1 MTTFKEISVED
12 YKKLLDNKQ
21 HTFAKTFKNVELL
34 QKFENRKLK
43 NDSIDDIIDEEQ
55 KLENE
60 NKYIEKLTNKLS
72 EKINKNNG
80 ELLTIYNSDKESVL
94 NFIKD
99 VYIKYKN
106 ASLYKPRN
114 ENIEEIPLESIMNS
128 IKNNQN
134 IGKSDREHI
143 YYIYK
148 TSDDLKNV
156 TIDYNKY
163 KNAMEDIEKFRNVD
177 IKKDVK
183 SKSKSLPSSSNK
195 SLIPKLKDNISK
207 TIMEKITGQGY
218 NTIKIDQDMLKKNIL
233 KVRYISNN
241 RKVHND
247 LLKNDYQISDNMKNA
262 ILKNKNI
269 NKLSKNEYDVY
280 NALQKYKNNDKL
292 QLLISSYLAGNKS
305 KDLYNKINEMLYNN
319 YKNNKITKNEYQN
332 IINKI

>member
-1 MTTFKEISVED
+1 MTTFKEISVDD

-21 HTFAKTFKNVELL
+21 HTFAKTFKNIELL
-34 QKFENRKLK
+34 QKFENRKIK
-43 NDSIDDIIDEEQ
+43 NDSIDDIIDEEEKIEKEDKYIQ
-55 KLENE
+55 KL
-60 NKYIEKLTNKLS
+60 TDKLS
-72 EKINKNNG
+72 EKISKNNSD
-80 ELLTIYNSDKESVL
+80 LININNNDKEGVI
-94 NFIKD
+94 NFVKNI
-99 VYIKYKN
+99 YIKYKN

-114 ENIEEIPLESIMNS
+114 ENIEEVSLESIMNS

-134 IGKSDREHI
+134 IGKSDRENI
-143 YYIYK
+143 YNIYK
-148 TSDDLKNV
+148 TNNNFKN
-156 TIDYNKY
+156 ININYNEY
-163 KNAMEDIEKFRNVD
+163 KNALEDIEKFRNVD
-177 IKKDVK
+177 ITKDVK
-183 SKSKSLPSSSNK
+183 TKSKSFPSSSKK

-207 TIMEKITGQGY
+207 TIIEKITGQGY
-218 NTIKIDQDMLKKNIL
+218 NKIKIDQDLLKKNIL

-319 YKNNKITKNEYQN
+319 YKNNKINKKEYQN

>member
-21 HTFAKTFKNVELL
+21 HTFAKTFKNIELL
-34 QKFENRKLK
+34 QNFEEKK
-43 NDSIDDIIDEEQ
+43 YIDDINNEEKQ
-55 KLENE
+55 VKKED
-60 NKYIEKLTNKLS
+60 KYIEKLTDKLS

-80 ELLTIYNSDKESVL
+80 ELLNIYNSDKESVL
-94 NFIKD
+94 NFVKD

-134 IGKSDREHI
+134 IGKSDRENI
-143 YYIYK
+143 YNIYK
-148 TSDDLKNV
+148 TNSDLKDL
-156 TIDYNKY
+156 TIDYNEY
-163 KNAMEDIEKFRNVD
+163 KNALADIEKFRNVD
-177 IKKDVK
+177 ITKDI
-183 SKSKSLPSSSNK
+183 KSLPSNK
-195 SLIPKLKDNISK
+195 SLIPKIKENISK
-207 TIMEKITGQGY
+207 TILEKITGDGY
-218 NTIKIDQDMLKKNIL
+218 SKIKIDQDLLKKNIL

-280 NALQKYKNNDKL
+280 NALQKYKNNEL

-319 YKNNKITKNEYQN
+319 YKNNKISKKEYQN

>member
-21 HTFAKTFKNVELL
+21 HTFAKTFKNIELL
-34 QKFENRKLK
+34 QNFEEKK
-43 NDSIDDIIDEEQ
+43 YIDDINNEEKQ
-55 KLENE
+55 VKKED
-60 NKYIEKLTNKLS
+60 KYIEKLTDKLS

-80 ELLTIYNSDKESVL
+80 ELLNIYNSDKESVL
-94 NFIKD
+94 NFVKD

-114 ENIEEIPLESIMNS
+114 NDIEEIPLESIMNS

-143 YYIYK
+143 YNIYK
-148 TSDDLKNV
+148 TNNDLKNV
-156 TIDYNKY
+156 TIDYNEY
-163 KNAMEDIEKFRNVD
+163 KNALEDIEKFRNVD
-177 IKKDVK
+177 ITKDIK
-183 SKSKSLPSSSNK
+183 TKSKSLPSSK
-195 SLIPKLKDNISK
+195 SLIPELKDNLSK
-207 TIMEKITGQGY
+207 TIIKKITGDGY
-218 NTIKIDQDMLKKNIL
+218 NKIKIDQDLLKKNIL

-262 ILKNKNI
+262 ILKNKHI
-269 NKLSKNEYDVY
+269 KKLSKDEYDVY
-280 NALQKYKNNDKL
+280 NALQKYKNNEL

-305 KDLYNKINEMLYNN
+305 KDLYNKINEMLYDN
-319 YKNNKITKNEYQN
+319 YKNNKITKKQYQN

>member
-12 YKKLLDNKQ
+12 YKKLLDNKN
-21 HTFAKTFKNVELL
+21 HTFAKTFKDIELL

-43 NDSIDDIIDEEQ
+43 NDSIDDIIYDEQ
-55 KLENE
+55 KLEKEDN
-60 NKYIEKLTNKLS
+60 YIEKLTDKLS
-72 EKINKNNG
+72 EKINKNN
-80 ELLTIYNSDKESVL
+80 SDLININDKDSVI
-94 NFIKD
+94 NFVKNI
-99 VYIKYKN
+99 YIKYKN

-114 ENIEEIPLESIMNS
+114 ENIKEVSLESIMNS
-128 IKNNQN
+128 IKNNKE
-134 IGKSDREHI
+134 IGRSDREHI
-143 YYIYK
+143 YNIYK
-148 TSDDLKNV
+148 TSDDLKDV
-156 TIDYNKY
+156 TIDYNEY
-163 KNAMEDIEKFRNVD
+163 KNAMEDIKKFRNIDITKD
-177 IKKDVK
+177 IKT
-183 SKSKSLPSSSNK
+183 KSKSLPSTYKK
-195 SLIPKLKDNISK
+195 SLIPTLKDNLSK
-207 TIMEKITGQGY
+207 TIIQNITGEGY
-218 NTIKIDQDMLKKNIL
+218 NKIKIDQDLLKKNIL

-305 KDLYNKINEMLYNN
+305 KDLYNKINELLYNN
-319 YKNNKITKNEYQN
+319 YKNNKITKKEYEN